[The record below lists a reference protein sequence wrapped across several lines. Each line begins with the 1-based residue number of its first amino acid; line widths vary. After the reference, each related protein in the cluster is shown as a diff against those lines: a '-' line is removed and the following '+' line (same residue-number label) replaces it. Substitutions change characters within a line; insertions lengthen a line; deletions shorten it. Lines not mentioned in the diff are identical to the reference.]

1 MTWTS
6 SPLPANC
13 CTSLYKRTCT
23 CEDWPYTIGIGQSLS
38 GLAKARGT
46 SILFKYKQWENSIRG
61 KFQLPTRPLQTRLAY
76 ITTIVRTRRFR
87 HQAAKRYACAT
98 SSWITSLSEDT
109 AASINGCSGLSK
121 RSPPLKDRTSGPFMS
136 LSSTLLL
143 FKGTRLASSSALQCS
158 RTGDSA
164 LSEQAGWKFGL
175 NHVSQYG
182 TKREMI
188 PGLQSWNNRKSM
200 DDFTIGKSRLLQNF
214 HQTKATR
221 AMKTGD
227 TTSIMAVR
235 RK

>member
-61 KFQLPTRPLQTRLAY
+61 KFQLPIRPLQTRLAS

-98 SSWITSLSEDT
+98 RSWITSLGEDT
-109 AASINGCSGLSK
+109 AASINGCSELSK
-121 RSPPLKDRTSGPFMS
+121 RSPPLKDPTPAV
-136 LSSTLLL
+136 LSSLYP
-143 FKGTRLASSSALQCS
+143 TRSCCSKELAWRLVQ
-158 RTGDSA
+158 
-164 LSEQAGWKFGL
+164 LSNTQGL
-175 NHVSQYG
+175 ETRPCPCKLG
-182 TKREMI
+182 
-188 PGLQSWNNRKSM
+188 GSW
-200 DDFTIGKSRLLQNF
+200 
-214 HQTKATR
+214 A
-221 AMKTGD
+221 
-227 TTSIMAVR
+227 
-235 RK
+235 